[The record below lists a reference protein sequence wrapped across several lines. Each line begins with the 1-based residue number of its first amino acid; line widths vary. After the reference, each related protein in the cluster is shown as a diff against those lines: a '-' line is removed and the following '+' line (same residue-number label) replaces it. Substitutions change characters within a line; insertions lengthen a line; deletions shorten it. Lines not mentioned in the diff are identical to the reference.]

1 MQIKIMLNTGLR
13 SGEALA
19 LCYDDFDFEAHTVR
33 IERNAVQVKK
43 RDRHSRAQ
51 GGYDLR
57 IQTPKT
63 RASRDTIKCGRGT
76 NGSRGAWRRYVFSVG
91 KHARLCGSPY
101 ENKKPPNGDFL
112 FWQGHKGSNSGHAV
126 LETDFFSIV

>member
-1 MQIKIMLNTGLR
+1 MLNTGLR

-19 LCYDDFDFEAHTVR
+19 LRNDDFDFEAHTVR

-63 RASRDTIKCGRGT
+63 RTRRDTIKCGRDT
-76 NGSRGAWRRYVFSVG
+76 NGSRGAWRRLCVFLTENTLAFADPHTKIKDHRMVAFYFG
-91 KHARLCGSPY
+91 RGTNGS
-101 ENKKPPNGDFL
+101 GV
-112 FWQGHKGSNSGHAV
+112 A
-126 LETDFFSIV
+126 

>member
-1 MQIKIMLNTGLR
+1 MLNTGLR

-19 LCYDDFDFEAHTVR
+19 LRNDDFDFEAHTVR

-51 GGYDLR
+51 EGYDLR

-63 RASRDTIKCGRGT
+63 RARRDTIKCGMGT

-91 KHARLCGSPY
+91 KHARLCGY
-101 ENKKPPNGDFL
+101 HF
-112 FWQGHKGSNSGHAV
+112 NSTGIQ
-126 LETDFFSIV
+126 TS